1 MNKAIARLRA
11 QVDPVGL
18 ALVLLILWSSSSPA
32 GVPRAIPPL
41 SGAGRSIYL
50 GLLVVC
56 SAALVVRRRHPL
68 AFVLV
73 SGLAMT
79 AHAAA
84 FTQISTFAVVITL
97 IATITTQS
105 RLVAPWRWA
114 LLGSVYVGVGL
125 EVLLA
130 AHGLRLRDRLDPTG
144 YGPLYWYILLGSSW
158 TVITLAAFIGDARRR
173 RRERYERAI
182 ERAAVLEA
190 QQDAERR
197 LAVSAERNRIA
208 RGVHDAVGHSLSA
221 IAMQAEGARAVMVAD
236 PEAASEALAVIGRT
250 SRASIEEVRALLEVL
265 RDDDSPATIA
275 SAAPDPGESAA
286 AVGSSAGGTPA
297 APAPVGP
304 LAVGAQAPGGGPSL
318 LGIIQEARL
327 AGLPVALSLTTQC
340 EAPTS
345 AADVLARVT
354 RESLANILRHAPG
367 AATRIQM
374 RVTGSECA
382 VEVVNDAGGP
392 DEGPGSGLGLSGMR
406 QRVEA
411 LGGSLS
417 AGPRPEGGWRVAV
430 RLPADP
436 ASTAV
441 GEEQT

>member
-18 ALVLLILWSSSSPA
+18 ALVLLILWSSPA
-32 GVPRAIPPL
+32 GVPRAIPAL
-41 SGAGRSIYL
+41 SGAGYCIYL
-50 GLLVVC
+50 ALLVVC

-144 YGPLYWYILLGSSW
+144 HGPLYWYMVLGSSW

-221 IAMQAEGARAVMVAD
+221 IAMQAEGARAVMAAD

-265 RDDDSPATIA
+265 RDDDSPVATA

-304 LAVGAQAPGGGPSL
+304 LAVGAQAPGGPSL

-345 AADVLARVT
+345 AADALARVT

-382 VEVVNDAGGP
+382 VEVVNDPGGP

-411 LGGSLS
+411 LGGSLC